1 MSLLAAFNPGTTRI
15 QVATTTIDLKQSAAA
30 YTLFTGTTQDVIV
43 ESLVIRLPDVNCA
56 DDSSLTSIK
65 IDTDDT
71 TAAEFITAVAGDV
84 ANLTAEAQLAYA
96 GAIMVKVGTIIQL
109 TIAGGAADDTTV
121 CDVTAMYRAVLDGGR
136 LV

>member
-1 MSLLAAFNPGTTRI
+1 MFGFYGNSNINRI
-15 QVATTTIDLKQSAAA
+15 QIATTTIDLKQAAAA

-43 ESLVIRLPDVNCA
+43 ESLVIRL
-56 DDSSLTSIK
+56 LTSIK

-84 ANLTAEAQLAYA
+84 ANLTAEAQLAYT

-109 TIAGGAADDTTV
+109 TIAGGAADDATL
-121 CDVTAMYRAVLDGGR
+121 CDVVVMYRSVVGGGR
-136 LV
+136 LA